1 MNLHD
6 SCGVHNLHGIP
17 GVLGGLLSA
26 LAVRHQS
33 LTPFPAIRSSSARC
47 LTELCS
53 LATQETYGP
62 ALYLVLGNLAP
73 QNGTEELALLQTQVF
88 ILY

>member
-1 MNLHD
+1 MC
-6 SCGVHNLHGIP
+6 SVAVSGV
-17 GVLGGLLSA
+17 
-26 LAVRHQS
+26 
-33 LTPFPAIRSSSARC
+33 RC
-47 LTELCS
+47 LTELGS

-88 ILY
+88 ILR